1 MGVELEWWVES
12 PSSKSEPL
20 WVDPWVESK
29 VHVAL
34 RVDWEGS
41 VDSEDINI
49 SQDRIELLH
58 RLISFSAVSILGTQI
73 VDELM
78 LPGASRSG

>member
-1 MGVELEWWVES
+1 M
-12 PSSKSEPL
+12 
-20 WVDPWVESK
+20 ESK

-34 RVDWEGS
+34 RVDCEGC

-49 SQDRIELLH
+49 WQDRIELLH
-58 RLISFSAVSILGTQI
+58 RLISFSAVSILGTWI

-78 LPGASRSG
+78 HPEARRSG